1 MSHVN
6 ANTLIGAIILF
17 SGHPYIW
24 ATLQQAHNRM
34 LLQVRRTPS
43 TTHGH
48 NIIIIGCHVVDNHY
62 HIHITCSVK
71 NSAKMM
77 GNH

>member
-48 NIIIIGCHVVDNHY
+48 NIIIIGCQTT
-62 HIHITCSVK
+62 ITFISPAQLK
-71 NSAKMM
+71 IAQR
-77 GNH
+77 